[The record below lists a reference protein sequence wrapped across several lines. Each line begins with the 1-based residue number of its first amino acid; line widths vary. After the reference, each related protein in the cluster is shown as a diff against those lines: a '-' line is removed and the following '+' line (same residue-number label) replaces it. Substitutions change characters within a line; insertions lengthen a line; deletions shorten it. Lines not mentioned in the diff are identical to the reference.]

1 MINGVRVND
10 LYLSILDQEYYD
22 FCKTILKQKGAL

>member
-1 MINGVRVND
+1 MTQKTV
-10 LYLSILDQEYYD
+10 LPYLSILDQEYYD